1 MFVVY
6 EKDEK
11 EVRFF
16 ESFWGV
22 CELIAMEVL
31 ELNDL
36 DAAEK
41 THELYGVG
49 LLALN
54 RSMASHN
61 IEIDWVEEGKP
72 FYV

>member
-16 ESFWGV
+16 ESFWST
-22 CELIAMEVL
+22 CEYIALEVL

-36 DAAEK
+36 RAG
-41 THELYGVG
+41 ELYSEG
-49 LLALN
+49 LVALN

-61 IEIDWVEEGKP
+61 IEIDWVEEGQP